1 MREERAIQKKKSLS
15 SSAKYE
21 LSHVHEETTHR
32 SRKQPS
38 KRAGGN
44 NS

>member
-21 LSHVHEETTHR
+21 LSHVQEETTQV
-32 SRKQPS
+32 KKTAIQ
-38 KRAGGN
+38 KDWWK
-44 NS
+44 